1 MLIVLHGKECEMSS
15 LFSTG
20 EKLRQV
26 PLVCGWSHQ
35 PQVPPEVVILFSSQW
50 MSLQNTAFLYQ
61 SLLPPSLLP
70 VSKSEA
76 CGFSLTYS
84 SVLPLLT
91 SAFPCNNWQMT
102 LVFFLVFW
110 FASNTLIEQLP
121 FSIVQP
127 LKWSIYSFARTP
139 PLSSG
144 TAASCILCL

>member
-1 MLIVLHGKECEMSS
+1 MWNVFIVLYWRKVEA
-15 LFSTG
+15 STTCMW
-20 EKLRQV
+20 V
-26 PLVCGWSHQ
+26 
-35 PQVPPEVVILFSSQW
+35 VPPASGSPRSCHPLLIPVNVPSKHHILIPV
-50 MSLQNTAFLYQ
+50 TTTTI
-61 SLLPPSLLP
+61 LLP